1 MPLCT
6 LEKCGTRKKIV
17 LTFEY
22 DNDVISYVRQLC
34 DSITAWNGGGTAY
47 EDLNSE
53 RLLWTGKR
61 FAKVANLPKS
71 WLRNPFV
78 PHDKTWEHRWQRV
91 TVERYEITFSCA
103 SSWYWTNSSG
113 VKMLDAMLTEIR
125 GSSLRELR
133 AAYRRSNTYYIHRSP
148 LIGKIRS
155 IKTINNN

>member
-6 LEKCGTRKKIV
+6 FEKCGTRKKVI

-22 DNDVISYVRQLC
+22 DNDVISYVRKLC
-34 DSITAWNGGGTAY
+34 DDVTAWNGGATVS

-61 FAKVANLPKS
+61 YVKVANLPSS
-71 WLRNPFV
+71 WYRNPV
-78 PHDKTWEHRWQRV
+78 GTVKCVHTWQRA

-103 SSWYWTNSSG
+103 SSLYWTHLPSI
-113 VKMLDAMLTEIR
+113 KMLDAMMTEIR

-148 LIGKIRS
+148 LIGKIRVN
-155 IKTINNN
+155 KTKTNN